1 LRAEQAGLPAPW
13 RLDWRVPRSR
23 AAAEARWA
31 QGIGAALPR
40 EPLPDRR
47 DIAFLLPLFAF
58 GGLEKV
64 AMAQARVLRRH
75 GWRTHLVV
83 AGAQRLDW
91 APEVAASF
99 DSVTLFQGLGEQRVA
114 YEVGYFGAALSRMPE
129 DAEGARD
136 ALGLLAD
143 CQVVVNTHAIGCHAL
158 AAPLR
163 RLGVRTFAALHLVE
177 NAAWDAPYGNPHA
190 LAGYEHAYDGILVI
204 SEALRGWCIGQGL
217 PREKLTLLRNA
228 PGHATPPAR
237 SARAAEDLDALYAW
251 ADVLV
256 LPSRFEGVPLVVLEA
271 QRMGCVPLA
280 TDVGALGEAVAHG
293 EDGLL
298 VPGTLPEEAIIA
310 GFVDALRALAAD
322 RARLLALGERAA
334 ARAGALEWDV
344 TMRPWLD
351 RLDALVPLPGA
362 EAAPVQARPAA
373 A

>member
-1 LRAEQAGLPAPW
+1 RAE
-13 RLDWRVPRSR
+13 R
-23 AAAEARWA
+23 AARHAPPP
-31 QGIGAALPR
+31 GS
-40 EPLPDRR
+40 PL
-47 DIAFLLPLFAF
+47 
-58 GGLEKV
+58 
-64 AMAQARVLRRH
+64 
-75 GWRTHLVV
+75 
-83 AGAQRLDW
+83 
-91 APEVAASF
+91 
-99 DSVTLFQGLGEQRVA
+99 
-114 YEVGYFGAALSRMPE
+114 
-129 DAEGARD
+129 
-136 ALGLLAD
+136 
-143 CQVVVNTHAIGCHAL
+143 
-158 AAPLR
+158 APLR
-163 RLGVRTFAALHLVE
+163 ALFLGRLDAQKGLDRLAAIIAAAGGPAVTWRVLGRAVMADGPALLPGFAVE
-177 NAAWDAPYGNPHA
+177 
-190 LAGYEHAYDGILVI
+190 
-204 SEALRGWCIGQGL
+204 
-217 PREKLTLLRNA
+217 
-228 PGHATPPAR
+228 PPV
-237 SARAAEDLDALYAW
+237 RAAEDLDALYAW